1 MKSAET
7 VKLPGIS
14 QRIETLL
21 LPAAREARVD
31 DVRIG
36 LGYTAVLLD
45 EGRLGVAYTFRHE
58 AQGGCCVFEGLRPI
72 SGRPASD
79 LLALIGSSD
88 RIEAAVGLACANALA
103 NRSSEGVQEGDVLG
117 HLGLR
122 REDCVA
128 MVGCFS
134 PLVGPIQE
142 RVKSLT
148 VFDLVDRPTVVVRPA
163 AEAADALPRCQIAL
177 ITATAIINH
186 TMDAL
191 LHAAA
196 NCREVAVLGPS
207 TPMLPGAFGATN
219 VTLLSGVVANRP
231 KDILQVVSEGGGMRQ
246 FGPCVRKVSLR
257 IPGFNKN

>member
-7 VKLPGIS
+7 VKLPALS

-21 LPAAREARVD
+21 LPAAREARVEE
-31 DVRIG
+31 VRIG

-45 EGRLGVAYTFRHE
+45 EDRLGVAYTFRHE
-58 AQGGCCVFEGLRPI
+58 AQGGCCVFEGLRPL

-103 NRSSEGVQEGDVLG
+103 NRPNEGVQEGDVLG

-122 REDCVA
+122 RTDRVA
-128 MVGCFS
+128 MVGYFS
-134 PLVGPIQE
+134 PLVGPIKE
-142 RVKSLT
+142 RAESLT
-148 VFDLVDRPTVVVRPA
+148 VFDLVDRPGAAVRPA
-163 AEAADALPRCQIAL
+163 AEAADALPGCQIAL

-196 NCREVAVLGPS
+196 NCREVAILGPS
-207 TPMLPGAFGATN
+207 TPMLREAFGATK
-219 VTLLSGVVANRP
+219 VTLLSGVIANGP
-231 KDILQVVSEGGGMRQ
+231 KDILRVVSEGGGMRQ
-246 FGPCVRKVSLR
+246 FAPYVRKVSLR